1 MNATQIRMW
10 AIENGRLVGEV
21 RRWLNLGGGRQ
32 MAHGWKTIVTTP
44 IAKEDGNIITTEGG
58 TRYELVGP
66 SRMTL
71 RVQAQQPKKK
81 VDSLD

>member
-1 MNATQIRMW
+1 
-10 AIENGRLVGEV
+10 
-21 RRWLNLGGGRQ
+21 